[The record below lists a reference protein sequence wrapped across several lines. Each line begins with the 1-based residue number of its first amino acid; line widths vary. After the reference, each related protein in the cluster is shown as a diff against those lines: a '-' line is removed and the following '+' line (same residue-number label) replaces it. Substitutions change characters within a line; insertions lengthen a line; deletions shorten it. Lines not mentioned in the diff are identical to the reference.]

1 MRASTTAVENC
12 GAMAA
17 GARDDVGDMAAQVT
31 TGNQLATTTAGAD
44 TDSSSIVNTSQCESN
59 TAATRSIV
67 HVLVR
72 ATVRRHTRVSYVR
85 LDGSHDDD
93 ESEGEAASPGTAA
106 PELLLCSEMSF
117 VMSSSVLLPSPS
129 HNCG

>member
-1 MRASTTAVENC
+1 MGASTTADENL

-17 GARDDVGDMAAQVT
+17 GARDDTRDMAAVVT
-31 TGNQLATTTAGAD
+31 VGNQLATITTGTD
-44 TDSSSIVNTSQCESN
+44 MDSSPTANAALCESN

-67 HVLVR
+67 RVLVR
-72 ATVRRHTRVSYVR
+72 ATVRRHTRVSYIR
-85 LDGSHDDD
+85 LDGYHDD
-93 ESEGEAASPGTAA
+93 ESEGEAAPPGTAA

>member
-1 MRASTTAVENC
+1 MGASTTAVETR
-12 GAMAA
+12 GAVAA
-17 GARDDVGDMAAQVT
+17 GGGDDAAVATVGD
-31 TGNQLATTTAGAD
+31 QLD
-44 TDSSSIVNTSQCESN
+44 TITSGTDVDGSSVDALSESN
-59 TAATRSIV
+59 AAATRSIV
-67 HVLVR
+67 RVLVR

-85 LDGSHDDD
+85 LDGSHDD
-93 ESEGEAASPGTAA
+93 ESEGEAASPGTTA